1 MNSRALRETSE
12 QQESSVA
19 PPISDAELVD
29 LRLRYEAAY
38 DAYQASVFA
47 LQQACRPGDEPA
59 PQLLTRHAETLRR
72 LNEARARYRDALVQA
87 AFLPVDYSH

>member
-1 MNSRALRETSE
+1 VRTSE

-38 DAYQASVFA
+38 DAYRACVFA
-47 LQQACRPGDEPA
+47 LQKAWRPGDEPA
-59 PQLLTRHAETLRR
+59 QQLVTRHAETLRR
-72 LNEARARYRDALVQA
+72 LNEERARYRDALVQA
-87 AFLPVDYSH
+87 AFFPADYSH